1 VTTTLEEVEVEAGV
15 ASVADVAVTVEDAEE
30 DGVDP
35 GVDSVTEAAVEE
47 GEVATEEAGVEA
59 LLGVEPGPEV
69 L

>member
-1 VTTTLEEVEVEAGV
+1 
-15 ASVADVAVTVEDAEE
+15 
-30 DGVDP
+30 
-35 GVDSVTEAAVEE
+35 VEE